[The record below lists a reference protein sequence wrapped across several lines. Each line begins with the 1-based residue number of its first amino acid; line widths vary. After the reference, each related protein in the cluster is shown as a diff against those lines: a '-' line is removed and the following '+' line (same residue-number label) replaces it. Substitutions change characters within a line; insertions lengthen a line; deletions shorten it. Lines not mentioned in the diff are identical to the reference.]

1 MKTTAYYN
9 GKVYTMREEGE
20 TVSAFVCRDGKFVYC
35 GSDEQ
40 AKAMAD
46 ECVDLEGAAVLPGFI
61 DTHVHVIPAGIFM
74 KGADL
79 SKAKTVSDVLDQLRE
94 NAGKTY
100 RDAVEAYR
108 TL

>member
-40 AKAMAD
+40 AKSMAI
-46 ECVDLEGAAVLPGFI
+46 E
-61 DTHVHVIPAGIFM
+61 
-74 KGADL
+74 
-79 SKAKTVSDVLDQLRE
+79 R
-94 NAGKTY
+94 
-100 RDAVEAYR
+100 
-108 TL
+108 